1 SLPPRIP
8 GRKPTSHLIID
19 SRRIHPVTL
28 ALIEAYLYGSEGVS
42 PRLPSAD
49 RIIAWIAEMRDFV
62 NSDISGPIELRGNVP
77 YAAEEFRNLVTNPR
91 GRHTSGTVT
100 IRENL
105 SLDPRPRSV
114 WSGTTDPDVTFM
126 GKPSQRATGTT
137 MIVGENVVAKRASV
151 VAGKTYTITVWMM
164 SPEAFTGRV
173 RYYLYS
179 TGTTFSD
186 YGPEVSVPANE
197 WTPVSAT
204 FTVEEGQ
211 TSTLPMAYGAP
222 SGQTW

>member
-1 SLPPRIP
+1 
-8 GRKPTSHLIID
+8 
-19 SRRIHPVTL
+19 
-28 ALIEAYLYGSEGVS
+28 
-42 PRLPSAD
+42 
-49 RIIAWIAEMRDFV
+49 
-62 NSDISGPIELRGNVP
+62 
-77 YAAEEFRNLVTNPR
+77 
-91 GRHTSGTVT
+91 
-100 IRENL
+100 
-105 SLDPRPRSV
+105 
-114 WSGTTDPDVTFM
+114 
-126 GKPSQRATGTT
+126 
-137 MIVGENVVAKRASV
+137 
-151 VAGKTYTITVWMM
+151 

-222 SGQTW
+222 SGQTWWVGAVLIEESEVSLPYFDGDTWDGDPDFTTEWTGTPGGSTSRLVAPKPVGINAHNGVVYYSQSQDALALMRFRPNSPTNSTYVVNGDTMPEVTGQTYTLVTEIWSSMSTVVMRGYKINTMDINVQQSFPG